1 MRAIVMMF
9 DSLNRHYLPGFSKS
23 LLDLPN
29 FERLRQKAT
38 TFSRSYAGSMPCM
51 PARRELHTGRYNF
64 LHRGWGPLEPF
75 DDSVP
80 ELLRRAGTY
89 THLVTDHQHYWE
101 DGGATYH
108 NRYSSFEFIR
118 GQEGDP
124 WKGHVADPEIPPTL
138 SWRGGEVWRQDWV
151 NRPYLSQPGQHCQT
165 RTFDA
170 GLEFIDTNRSEDNW
184 LLQIESFDPHEP
196 FFSSPEHRERV
207 GDSYAGDHFDWPDYR
222 PVLESD
228 AEVEHIRKGY
238 AALLTMCDDS
248 LGRLLDRMDEYD
260 MWDDT
265 ALIVCT
271 DHGFLL
277 GEHEWYGKNAQP
289 WYEETIHTP
298 LFVWDPKGETNG
310 AVCDAFVQTI
320 DVAATLL
327 DLFGLER
334 PKDMQGRSILSLTR
348 RGATTLRGAGL
359 FGIFGGHVSVTD
371 GRHVY
376 MRSSAT
382 PANTPLVEYTLMPTR
397 MKSRYG
403 VAELADIELVPAFDF
418 TKGLRLLRTRGMAF
432 GNPYHFGSLIYD
444 LEADPEQNHPID
456 DAALELTL
464 ATLLVQLMRE
474 NDAPE
479 SQFERLGLPATGEV
493 DESHLLVNS
502 QWAQVEASQN
512 RNWRKAPASD
522 FAVAGTLTIAEA
534 HARPALGDRVG
545 QAFGMPLGKPVV
557 DRFGPLTLWHLAVM
571 SPAMTPERL
580 KRLDA
585 DLAQYKDALS

>member
-1 MRAIVMMF
+1 M
-9 DSLNRHYLPGFSKS
+9 
-23 LLDLPN
+23 
-29 FERLRQKAT
+29 
-38 TFSRSYAGSMPCM
+38 
-51 PARRELHTGRYNF
+51 
-64 LHRGWGPLEPF
+64 
-75 DDSVP
+75 
-80 ELLRRAGTY
+80 
-89 THLVTDHQHYWE
+89 
-101 DGGATYH
+101 
-108 NRYSSFEFIR
+108 
-118 GQEGDP
+118 
-124 WKGHVADPEIPPTL
+124 
-138 SWRGGEVWRQDWV
+138 
-151 NRPYLSQPGQHCQT
+151 
-165 RTFDA
+165 
-170 GLEFIDTNRSEDNW
+170 
-184 LLQIESFDPHEP
+184 
-196 FFSSPEHRERV
+196 